1 MEITNNWVHVSPG
14 LVLGDG
20 GRVEIVCAFFFL
32 GGGGALLGDSKVE
45 KWGDHQKK
53 KFFINKSVE
62 ALSHKTAEIHFPD
75 IYLIK

>member
-1 MEITNNWVHVSPG
+1 MFLLDLFWGMEGG
-14 LVLGDG
+14 LKLYVP
-20 GRVEIVCAFFFL
+20 FFW
-32 GGGGALLGDSKVE
+32 GEGALLGDSKVE

>member
-1 MEITNNWVHVSPG
+1 MFLLDLFWGMEGG
-14 LVLGDG
+14 LKLYVP
-20 GRVEIVCAFFFL
+20 FFL
-32 GGGGALLGDSKVE
+32 GGGGGGALLGDSKVE

>member
-1 MEITNNWVHVSPG
+1 MC
-14 LVLGDG
+14 L
-20 GRVEIVCAFFFL
+20 FFW
-32 GGGGALLGDSKVE
+32 GGGALLGDSKVE
-45 KWGDHQKK
+45 KWGDHQKM

>member
-20 GRVEIVCAFFFL
+20 GRVEIVCAFFW
-32 GGGGALLGDSKVE
+32 GEGALLGDSKVE
-45 KWGDHQKK
+45 KWGDHQKT

-62 ALSHKTAEIHFPD
+62 TLSHKTAEIHFPD

>member
-1 MEITNNWVHVSPG
+1 MFLLDLFWGMEGG
-14 LVLGDG
+14 LKLYVP
-20 GRVEIVCAFFFL
+20 FFW
-32 GGGGALLGDSKVE
+32 GAGALLGDSKVE

>member
-1 MEITNNWVHVSPG
+1 MC
-14 LVLGDG
+14 L
-20 GRVEIVCAFFFL
+20 FFFL
-32 GGGGALLGDSKVE
+32 GGGALLGDSKVE

>member
-1 MEITNNWVHVSPG
+1 MFLLDLFWGMEGG
-14 LVLGDG
+14 LKLYVP
-20 GRVEIVCAFFFL
+20 FFFFW
-32 GGGGALLGDSKVE
+32 GGALLGDSKVE

>member
-1 MEITNNWVHVSPG
+1 MFLLDLFWGMEGG
-14 LVLGDG
+14 LKLYVP
-20 GRVEIVCAFFFL
+20 FFL
-32 GGGGALLGDSKVE
+32 GEGALLGDSKVE

>member
-1 MEITNNWVHVSPG
+1 MFLLDLFWGMEGG
-14 LVLGDG
+14 LKLYVP
-20 GRVEIVCAFFFL
+20 FFL

-45 KWGDHQKK
+45 KWGDNQKK

>member
-1 MEITNNWVHVSPG
+1 MFLLDLFWGMEGG
-14 LVLGDG
+14 LKLYVP
-20 GRVEIVCAFFFL
+20 FFFFW
-32 GGGGALLGDSKVE
+32 GGGALLGDSKVE
-45 KWGDHQKK
+45 KWGDHQKT

>member
-1 MEITNNWVHVSPG
+1 MC
-14 LVLGDG
+14 L
-20 GRVEIVCAFFFL
+20 FFW
-32 GGGGALLGDSKVE
+32 GGGTLLGDSKVE
-45 KWGDHQKK
+45 KWGDNQKK